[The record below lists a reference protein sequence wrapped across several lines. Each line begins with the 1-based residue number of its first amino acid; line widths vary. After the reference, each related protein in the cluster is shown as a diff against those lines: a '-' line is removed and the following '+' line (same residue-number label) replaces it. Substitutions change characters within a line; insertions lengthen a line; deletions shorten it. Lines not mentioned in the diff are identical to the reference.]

1 MRFSSGSI
9 AAAFAAVLSATA
21 AGSARADVIINIDKS
36 SQRMS
41 VVVDGMQRWQWPV
54 SSGVQGRD
62 TPSGSFKPFRM
73 EKDHFSK
80 EWDDAPM
87 PNSIFFTM
95 KGHAIHGSYD
105 VKHLGQAASHGC
117 VRLAPENAAKLFALV
132 KEEGMSNTRVI
143 LTGDAGPTD
152 SFSRRGQQP
161 DFFQTLF
168 GQHSDQDFARPDDT
182 QRRRHSRRT
191 SRWD

>member
-1 MRFSSGSI
+1 MRKLSGFI
-9 AAAFAAVLSATA
+9 AAAFAVALLAAMASSAQ
-21 AGSARADVIINIDKS
+21 AGVVINIDKS
-36 SQRMS
+36 SQRMT
-41 VVVDGMQRWQWPV
+41 VVVDGWQRWQWPV
-54 SSGVQGRD
+54 SSGVPGRD

-105 VKHLGQAASHGC
+105 VKRLGRAASHGC

-143 LTGDAGPTD
+143 LTGEVGEAESCP
-152 SFSRRGQQP
+152 RRRQQP
-161 DFFQTLF
+161 DFFGSLF
-168 GQHSDQDFARPDDT
+168 NAQSDRDFARQEEH
-182 QRRRHSRRT
+182 QRRRHSRR
-191 SRWD
+191 SNWD

>member
-9 AAAFAAVLSATA
+9 AAAFAAVLSVTA
-21 AGSARADVIINIDKS
+21 AGSARADIVINIDKS
-36 SQRMS
+36 SQSMS
-41 VVVDGMQRWQWPV
+41 VVVDGWQRWHWPV
-54 SSGVQGRD
+54 SSGVRGRD
-62 TPSGSFKPFRM
+62 TPSGTFKPFRM

-117 VRLAPENAAKLFALV
+117 VRLAPENAALLFSLV
-132 KEEGMSNTRVI
+132 KKEGMANTRVI
-143 LTGDAGPTD
+143 LTGDARQPEPGA
-152 SFSRRGQQP
+152 RRGQQP
-161 DFFQTLF
+161 DFFQSMF
-168 GQHSDQDFARPDDT
+168 NQQNNDYVVPDDT
-182 QRRRHSRRT
+182 QSRRRARRS